1 MSKYKRDAKAALSY
15 LHENEIGQ
23 ILTKKNCKIQIPTR
37 FAEVGLGEI
46 GINTYAYGFF
56 PIIFDS
62 GEYAVFNVC
71 ALMELNPYKLT
82 NVVIDETDYYEFYFD
97 AGQVVI
103 KTTDLIQKETL
114 MYNVFDEFIFK
125 GKLPWY
131 AQYSDVGKLFDTAKY
146 HANSN
151 VSQNPE
157 VIEFVASMISR
168 SKSDR
173 ALYIR
178 TVADVYE
185 DTSLDKVD
193 FIPLK
198 SVFYSVNSTLN
209 KLAGSYFNDGV
220 TSALVNPSVKI
231 EKIEAII
238 RA

>member
-1 MSKYKRDAKAALSY
+1 MAKYKRDAKAALSY
-15 LHENEIGQ
+15 LKENDAGQ
-23 ILTKKNCKIQIPTR
+23 ILTKKNCKIQVPVR
-37 FAEVGLGEI
+37 FSEVGLGEI
-46 GINTYAYGFF
+46 GINTFAYGFF
-56 PIIFDS
+56 PVIFDT

-82 NVVIDETDYYEFYFD
+82 VVTIDEVDYHEFHFD

-103 KTTDLIQKETL
+103 KTTDLIKKETL

-131 AQYSDVGKLFDTAKY
+131 AEYSDVGKLFDTAKY
-146 HANSN
+146 HAGSN
-151 VSQNPE
+151 VSQNLE
-157 VIEFVASMISR
+157 VVEFVASMISR
-168 SKSDR
+168 SKNDR
-173 ALYIR
+173 TTYIR
-178 TVADVYE
+178 AVAENYS

-193 FIPLK
+193 FVPLK

-220 TSALVNPSVKI
+220 TSALVNKSTQT
-231 EKIEAII
+231 EKIESII